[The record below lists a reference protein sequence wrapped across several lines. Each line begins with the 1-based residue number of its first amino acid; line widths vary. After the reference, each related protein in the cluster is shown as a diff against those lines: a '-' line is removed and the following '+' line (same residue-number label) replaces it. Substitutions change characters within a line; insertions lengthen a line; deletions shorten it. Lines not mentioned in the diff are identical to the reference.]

1 MIITKK
7 AVRRRT
13 ILRGLGAAVALP
25 LLDGMVPAFAT
36 GQHVARR
43 PVRRFGV
50 VYVPNGMA
58 MKHWTPAAEGTGF
71 EITRIL
77 QPLARYRERMLVMSG
92 LNAVPSN
99 AGVHASAATRFLTG
113 VTPARSES
121 HLQAGVSVDQLVARE
136 TGKDT
141 QLASLELTLDPRDVS
156 GSCDVGF
163 SCLYTSTISWRNR
176 TTPLPMENNPRAV
189 FERLFGDSGSTN
201 KTARLRDI
209 ERQRSILDSVS
220 DKVASLTSEVGPGD
234 RQKIEQYLEAVRDI
248 ERRIEKAEE
257 QSDRELPAVD
267 QPAGVPPTYE
277 EHAKLMFDLQVLA
290 YQTDLTRVG
299 TFMMGREISGRT
311 YAEIGVPDSHHP
323 TSHHRDNP
331 VLYEKITKINE
342 FHITLFSYYLDKL
355 QTTPDGDGTL
365 LDHMMLLYGAGM
377 SDSNRHDNNG
387 LPLVMVGG
395 GSHGHGGVFKGGRHL
410 RFADKT
416 PATNLHLTVLDKMG
430 IPVEKMS
437 NSTGP
442 LDLLSDV

>member
-7 AVRRRT
+7 SIPRRT
-13 ILRGLGAAVALP
+13 VLRGLGATFALP
-25 LLDGMVPAFAT
+25 LLDGMVPAFAANRNVVT
-36 GQHVARR
+36 Q

-58 MKHWTPAAEGTGF
+58 MKHWTPAGDGSGF
-71 EITRIL
+71 ELNRIMQSL
-77 QPLARYRERMLVMSG
+77 TSHKDRMLVMTG

-121 HLQAGVSVDQLVARE
+121 NLLAGVSVDQLMARE
-136 TGKDT
+136 TGKAT
-141 QLASLELTLDPRDVS
+141 QLASLELALDPRDVS

-163 SCLYTSTISWRNR
+163 SCLYTSTISWRNE

-189 FERLFGDSGSTN
+189 FERLFGDSGSTD
-201 KTARLRDI
+201 KEARLRQI
-209 ERQRSILDSVS
+209 SRQRSILDSVTE
-220 DKVASLTSEVGPGD
+220 KVASLVREVGAGD
-234 RQKIEQYLEAVRDI
+234 RQKIDQYLEAVRDI
-248 ERRIEKAEE
+248 ERRIQKAEE

-267 QPAGVPPTYE
+267 QPAGVPATYS

-342 FHITLFSYYLDKL
+342 FHMSLFSYYLDKL
-355 QTTPDGDGTL
+355 EATPDGDGSL
-365 LDHMMLLYGAGM
+365 LDRMMLVYGAGM
-377 SDSNRHDNNG
+377 SDSNQHDNKG
-387 LPLVMVGG
+387 LPMLMVGG
-395 GSHGHGGVFKGGRHL
+395 GTGNDRLFKGGRHL
-410 RFADKT
+410 QFDDKT
-416 PATNLHLTVLDKMG
+416 PATNLHLSLMDKMG
-430 IPVEKMS
+430 VAVDEWGD
-437 NSTGP
+437 STGQ
-442 LDLLSDV
+442 LELLSDV